1 MKFTALA
8 VLVCLHFMCGHIG
21 RSKKRLGVSEALAS
35 SSICIASLVLSCRKN
50 PGKIGIFG
58 DVPCFMLVL
67 VGVAQKLR
75 S

>member
-1 MKFTALA
+1 MPWCVPGSGLYFHLYGFFG
-8 VLVCLHFMCGHIG
+8 VIV
-21 RSKKRLGVSEALAS
+21 SKK
-35 SSICIASLVLSCRKN
+35 

-58 DVPCFMLVL
+58 DVPCFMVLL